1 MARNGIQFRK
11 DPCLPES
18 SFITARRSTM
28 SRLRETCWPDG
39 FRCSRCC
46 GHGHSPINGYF
57 LLRKRWRSL
66 SGHQATRMAGTIMQA
81 TKLPAYVFHLYR
93 REHRHPA
100 ARIRQL
106 QEAAELDGE
115 DALED
120 PGGTH
125 PGYESRIGAAQAY
138 LHQGSQ
144 FELSAWRKL
153 PSGSP
158 AVPRWT
164 GMGPPAAHGQDPALR
179 RPAAIRV
186 RGCRGTPRW
195 RPDAT
200 GSVAGRDSRGS
211 TTSGHRCSSGRRR
224 CWCGAAA
231 G

>member
-164 GMGPPAAHGQDPALR
+164 GMGPTGCSRPRSSPEAASGDQGSRLQGNSSMAPR
-179 RPAAIRV
+179 RNRK
-186 RGCRGTPRW
+186 RGWSGFSRLHHQ
-195 RPDAT
+195 RP
-200 GSVAGRDSRGS
+200 SV
-211 TTSGHRCSSGRRR
+211 
-224 CWCGAAA
+224 
-231 G
+231 